1 MDPSRPP
8 QPNGQKRAPPSA
20 GASALRRNKPR
31 SADPLVAR
39 KKKAPKPP
47 LARPPPKAAPGPS
60 QNGVGGSDTPK
71 HLSIGPSLSKDHEKL
86 KAFEA
91 KRAANGG
98 WSQNPP
104 TTEYKEFPLVTTKRE
119 LMEGLRYH
127 VMRFNRAKDDKPAD
141 PTDQEQFPRPVSLH
155 RRDPRQPPAGRMVIK
170 DEDIPLNPAD
180 EAEAERLREL
190 KAEREAQRAIDMAQ
204 IAPVVKR
211 DEPKQ
216 SKQPKKEKAVSTY
229 RATETAAS
237 KKQQELRYEETLPW
251 HLEDVEGKNV
261 WVGSY
266 VAALSEVNVA
276 LVISGGGF
284 RMVPLERYYKFNA
297 KPAFHRF
304 SLEEAEKMMGK
315 NATDVGRW
323 VMKDKERAEA
333 DKEVAEYRK
342 FLGGPARVKLE
353 NSQGIPKSEKT
364 DDHDID
370 MSGDEFQDDD
380 EAPGFEADDEDT
392 RDARVRMRRDHLGA
406 NNFGEVEEE
415 EVDKEEEIE
424 KRERMREKIEG
435 KRTRKNL
442 TKLERAF
449 EYSSDSDSDN
459 PFAESSVGFLQ
470 TPSISLSLSFPP
482 SQTFPLHPALPSGC
496 KSGRVLLLTWP
507 PCSPIRTRTRRRKRR
522 RTTRLRS

>member
-1 MDPSRPP
+1 M
-8 QPNGQKRAPPSA
+8 
-20 GASALRRNKPR
+20 
-31 SADPLVAR
+31 
-39 KKKAPKPP
+39 
-47 LARPPPKAAPGPS
+47 
-60 QNGVGGSDTPK
+60 
-71 HLSIGPSLSKDHEKL
+71 SKDHEKL